1 MRAKYNQEL
10 KKEVLEKV
18 KSGKTAQAVA
28 DEYGIKAKAVY
39 DIIRRNSEGKESTE
53 IELSKVK
60 RERDVLYEII
70 GKLVYEGHKGKKKL
84 N

>member
-1 MRAKYNQEL
+1 MRTKYNQEL